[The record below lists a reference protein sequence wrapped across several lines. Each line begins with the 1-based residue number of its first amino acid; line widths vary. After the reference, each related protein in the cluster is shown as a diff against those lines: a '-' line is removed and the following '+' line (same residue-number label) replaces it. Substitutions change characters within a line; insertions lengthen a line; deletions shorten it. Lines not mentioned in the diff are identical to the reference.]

1 MIVTC
6 SKCKSSNF
14 IIVPKGSQSGLYCA
28 ECGAWLKWL
37 GKSEKTVYEAK
48 GVQEIKPVANTQRH
62 ENIIVDE
69 YVMIPLT
76 EINSIINDNTI
87 TDNDKITKIKELV
100 NEYRE

>member
-48 GVQEIKPVANTQRH
+48 GVQEIKSD
-62 ENIIVDE
+62 IIVEE
-69 YVMIPLT
+69 YVRIPLT
-76 EINSIINDNTI
+76 KINDIINDNTI
-87 TDNDKITKIKELV
+87 PDNDKITKIKELI
-100 NEYRE
+100 NEYGNNNEKIF